1 MSVNDQITK
10 MNAGWYNVVV
20 GALDL
25 DPTNFQLAQGTLGLQ
40 TNDSSGL
47 FLMSDAV
54 PPSAA
59 VHYFDSSGLSK
70 RSSAYG
76 ALLNALMPEQASTL
90 PQVLGD
96 MYSNWITFKA
106 SFYKDNPTSDKTQVE
121 VFEIWANRT
130 LDPSKAGQAITVYK
144 QAANNKLNQALDD
157 LHAKA
162 AQQTFTAP
170 DQTQFSLYRYTATN
184 SGANNAIATGGG
196 PVSIDYNSSTANSTL
211 KQTTAQGSAS
221 GFWDIFSGGAG
232 ASFDKLN
239 TTAAAS
245 EFSVTGTIG
254 KFATL
259 ATAPIAW
266 FDSFEFERA
275 FHGKGDAGIWN
286 PVANLGDWN
295 SFFSQPSGSLSR
307 RVSQLILVSDYEL
320 TVTSHA
326 SYSSEDY
333 QQITT
338 QASFGI
344 WPFFSAQA
352 SATNTS
358 DYKHNENGTL
368 SVTHRLG
375 KGLIQI
381 WGVNVQEAPN

>member
-1 MSVNDQITK
+1 
-10 MNAGWYNVVV
+10 
-20 GALDL
+20 
-25 DPTNFQLAQGTLGLQ
+25 
-40 TNDSSGL
+40 
-47 FLMSDAV
+47 MSDAV

-76 ALLNALMPEQASTL
+76 ALLNALMPEQAS
-90 PQVLGD
+90 
-96 MYSNWITFKA
+96 
-106 SFYKDNPTSDKTQVE
+106 
-121 VFEIWANRT
+121 
-130 LDPSKAGQAITVYK
+130 
-144 QAANNKLNQALDD
+144 
-157 LHAKA
+157 
-162 AQQTFTAP
+162 
-170 DQTQFSLYRYTATN
+170 
-184 SGANNAIATGGG
+184 
-196 PVSIDYNSSTANSTL
+196 
-211 KQTTAQGSAS
+211 
-221 GFWDIFSGGAG
+221 
-232 ASFDKLN
+232 
-239 TTAAAS
+239 
-245 EFSVTGTIG
+245 
-254 KFATL
+254 TL

-344 WPFFSAQA
+344 WPFFSVQA

-381 WGVNVQEAPN
+381 WGVNVQDAPN